1 MANKKISE
9 LDELTTPE
17 SGDFLVVVD
26 SENNATKKVE
36 ASKIMNF
43 GNSEVFTRY
52 SAYPIDPA
60 DMVSGMF
67 TFSVVSDSNPGANS
81 NNTKVQ
87 ITLSNPPSD
96 LPSGT
101 TLQISGLFQDN
112 GTGERFN
119 PSNKDQF
126 DNNWN
131 NNMDFF
137 FSRNFPLLQLGSG
150 DSATIGQYDYV
161 RQWDV
166 GRQDDQYTTF
176 GATGRLT
183 GVRVLAS
190 KFSVT
195 EGSNS
200 FAFLNDL
207 DPDVDIAV
215 PEQVFRYEDTHTHDD

>member
-1 MANKKISE
+1 MAVKITD
-9 LDELTTPE
+9 LPELTTPE
-17 SGDFLVVVD
+17 SGDFLLIVD

-36 ASKIMNF
+36 ASRIINF

-52 SAYPIDPA
+52 NAYPIDPA

-67 TFSVVSDSNPGANS
+67 TFSVVSDNNPGANA
-81 NNTKVQ
+81 NNTKVE
-87 ITLSNPPSD
+87 ITLSNPPSN

-119 PSNKDQF
+119 PSNKDPN
-126 DNNWN
+126 DLRWN
-131 NNMDFF
+131 NNMDFY
-137 FSRNFPLLQLGSG
+137 FSRNFPLLELGSG
-150 DSATIGQYDYV
+150 DSATIGEYDYV
-161 RQWDV
+161 RGWDA
-166 GRQDDQYTTF
+166 GQQDDVTTIY

-190 KFSVT
+190 KFSTT

-200 FAFLNDL
+200 FVYVNDL
-207 DPDVDIAV
+207 DPDVDILV
-215 PEQVFRYEDTHTHDD
+215 PEQVFRYEDTHQHDD

>member
-36 ASKIMNF
+36 ASKIINF

-52 SAYPIDPA
+52 NPYPIDPA
-60 DMVSGMF
+60 DMVAGIF
-67 TFSVVSDSNPGANS
+67 TLSVVNDNNSLANA

-87 ITLSNPPSD
+87 ITFSNPPSN

-101 TLQISGLFQDN
+101 TLQISGLVQDD
-112 GTGERFN
+112 GTGERFTER
-119 PSNKDQF
+119 DF
-126 DNNWN
+126 ADNNWN
-131 NNMDFF
+131 NNMDVYFN
-137 FSRNFPLLQLGSG
+137 RNFPTLELASG
-150 DSATIGQYDYV
+150 DSATIAEYNRV
-161 RQWDV
+161 RDWDI
-166 GRQDDQYTTF
+166 GQDDDQDTIF

-190 KFSVT
+190 KFSTT

-200 FAFLNDL
+200 FTFVNDL

-215 PEQVFRYEDTHTHDD
+215 TEQVFRYEDTHQHDD